1 MTATLLQ
8 TICSRLPGLAVRA
21 ARGVRHVVQ
30 RLAATVLLLWCADA
44 ASMLAADD
52 GVEADTITFGQT
64 AALEGPAARLGVN
77 MRAGILAAFEEANA
91 NGGIYG
97 RKLRLV
103 SYNDNYEPTHA
114 IRNTERLLGED
125 KVFALIGSVG
135 TPTSIATAPIAQA
148 RGVPFIGPFTGAEA
162 LRSKDF
168 SMVVNLRASYEQ
180 EADRIVEWLAGSM
193 EKRSISVFYQDDS
206 FGKAGLIGVKRALE
220 KRDMDLAGSG
230 AYERNT
236 VAVKRALLEIRRTET
251 DAVIL
256 VSAYEPA
263 AAFIKWAHKLGMD
276 VPFVCLS
283 FVGTNALSS
292 AIDDMEDVGFP
303 SIYVSQ
309 VVPNVAESK
318 PPVLVDYRKA
328 AYRQFP
334 DLGRGFVSL
343 EGYLVG
349 RMAIDALQRAGSQPT
364 RQGFIDAIYSQPLDI
379 GGFLLTYGAGDN
391 QGSDSIF
398 LTKIEADGTTKTLT
412 EAAE

>member
-1 MTATLLQ
+1 MTAQSHQPRPARLSGLMARVASALVRVVRRLIATTLFF
-8 TICSRLPGLAVRA
+8 
-21 ARGVRHVVQ
+21 
-30 RLAATVLLLWCADA
+30 WCADA
-44 ASMLAADD
+44 ASVLAADD
-52 GVEADTITFGQT
+52 GVTADTITFGQT

-77 MRAGILAAFEEANA
+77 MRAGILAAFEEVNA
-91 NGGIYG
+91 NGGIHG
-97 RKLRLV
+97 RQLQLI
-103 SYNDNYEPTHA
+103 SYNDDYEPTNA
-114 IRNTERLLGED
+114 IKNTERLLSQD

-162 LRSKDF
+162 LRRKDL

-180 EADRIVEWLAGSM
+180 EADRIVDWLAETL
-193 EKRSISVFYQDDS
+193 EKKNISVFYQDDS

-220 KRDMDLAGSG
+220 RRDMDLAGSG

-236 VAVKRALLEIRRTET
+236 VAVKHALLEIRRTAP

-263 AAFIKWAHKLGMD
+263 AAFIKWAHKLKMD

-292 AIDDMEDVGFP
+292 AIGDMNGADFP
-303 SIYVSQ
+303 AIYVSQ
-309 VVPNVAESK
+309 VVPNVAESM
-318 PPVLVDYRKA
+318 PQILVDYRKA
-328 AYRQFP
+328 SYRHFP

-349 RMAIDALQRAGSQPT
+349 RMTIDALRRAGTEPT
-364 RQGFIDAIYSQPLDI
+364 RGGFIGAVYGEPFDI
-379 GGFLLTYGAGDN
+379 GGFTLAYGSGDN

-398 LTKIEADGTTKTLT
+398 LTKIEPDGTTKTLT
-412 EAAE
+412 GTAP